1 MGFFFFFLIYF
12 WLRWVSAAVQV
23 SLVAASRGY
32 LLVMVHRLLIA
43 MTSVVVAPGL

>member
-1 MGFFFFFLIYF
+1 MLSVGTGLGGVRVP
-12 WLRWVSAAVQV
+12 LVAVQV